1 MQISQSFSLSRA
13 SLLVVFNCILFVQSC
28 KAIKSWRDSVKDSST
43 ESSGGEE
50 EDEISEFS
58 LGNPD
63 YFPKDALEISLK
75 RILLANRQP
84 KFEKIRDCA
93 DELFS
98 LTAESGDV
106 EAMKSQAAA
115 FDENIS
121 DKPEFYHW
129 CFFQLIDQMRAT
141 LDSDGRSYTAKAK
154 FFVEKMRHFWVL
166 ARALDEDNEEGP
178 YHAYLQATYIQLSNY
193 VFGRDV
199 EPLYFS
205 KDNPFLDSPQNE
217 EGEEGGTQ

>member
-1 MQISQSFSLSRA
+1 M
-13 SLLVVFNCILFVQSC
+13 
-28 KAIKSWRDSVKDSST
+28 KDSST

-58 LGNPD
+58 LGNQTI
-63 YFPKDALEISLK
+63 FQKTQKLLK

-193 VFGRDV
+193 VFSV
-199 EPLYFS
+199 TSNHYHYEN
-205 KDNPFLDSPQNE
+205 NPFDSPQNE
-217 EGEEGGTQ
+217 EGEEGDTMTRAENKSINERES